1 VIEQGSLSAKRHRC
15 RLVHRARWSI
25 LLVPSETA
33 DASITLE
40 SMNMRILWSTL
51 LAASLVGCLASDPQD
66 RTGSP
71 EASGAPDPA
80 SATADPSLPDDDIA
94 TSTEDLTTGDGSTPQ
109 AFGLSFTITCN
120 PPRNVVLNAAANG
133 VVFASA
139 ASCKRRNGTLTGPV
153 SKSFPG
159 TGCMA
164 DVANCDGVLHCGG
177 C

>member
-1 VIEQGSLSAKRHRC
+1 VIEQGSLSVNGIA
-15 RLVHRARWSI
+15 AGSY
-25 LLVPSETA
+25 
-33 DASITLE
+33 ITQE
-40 SMNMRILWSTL
+40 SNMRILWSTL

-71 EASGAPDPA
+71 GASGASDPA
-80 SATADPSLPDDDIA
+80 GATADPSLSDDGVT
-94 TSTEDLTTGDGSTPQ
+94 TSTEDLTTGDGITPR

-120 PPRNVVLNAAANG
+120 PQTITLNAARNG

-139 ASCKRRNGTLTGPV
+139 TSCRRRNGTLTGPV

-159 TGCMA
+159 NGCMA
-164 DVANCDGVLHCGG
+164 DVANCDGALHCGG